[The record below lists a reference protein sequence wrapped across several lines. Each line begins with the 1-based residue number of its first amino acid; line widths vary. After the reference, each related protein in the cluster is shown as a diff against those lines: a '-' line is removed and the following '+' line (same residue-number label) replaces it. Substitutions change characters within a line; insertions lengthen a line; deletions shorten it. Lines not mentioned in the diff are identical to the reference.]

1 MAKKSNVF
9 IIQDFRALSRQYSDT
24 SIWMHEAIARKA
36 GLSGTDHKYLGLIID
51 KGQMTAGELSSATGL
66 TTGAIT
72 GLIDRLEK
80 KKLVKR
86 QLDKEDRRK
95 VIIVANIANAMK
107 LLEPIFS
114 KLQERTVALIESFS
128 EKDMKVITSYFQSA
142 IDIMEDVT
150 HNMNKKNKLY
160 ELTSHKA
167 FVGVSAID
175 AFS

>member
-1 MAKKSNVF
+1 MTQKINSLIV
-9 IIQDFRALSRQYSDT
+9 QDFRVLSRKYSDT

-66 TTGAIT
+66 TTGAVT

-86 QLDKEDRRK
+86 QFDKADRRK
-95 VIIVANIANAMK
+95 VIIVANTVNAMK

-114 KLQERTVALIESFS
+114 KLQERTVALIESYT
-128 EKDMKVITSYFQSA
+128 EKDLKIITSYFQSA

-150 HNMNKKNKLY
+150 TQMNKKK
-160 ELTSHKA
+160 
-167 FVGVSAID
+167 
-175 AFS
+175 